1 MVARN
6 LSYYCTKTFL
16 FLLQVLKKDLHFD
29 PEFWN
34 LIALR
39 TNCLKLMSEKGVS
52 SALEEVME
60 DKWILN
66 YCTKEPALRSSI
78 SGCTKGSK
86 GLKAAKKR
94 HQNKDRHRKQDTD
107 IAIKRFKVGS
117 GKTRLNVDHTVK
129 RKGKQGSR
137 SMKDTSEPLRRS
149 FWQLD
154 RLKNNWGHEEHR
166 RTTRLSEKNPP
177 KRRIRT
183 PKWLLEDSGTLEKN
197 NISSKIKKHSLKHQK
212 HHLSSIEKRSE
223 TGHIKN
229 NAKQKP
235 SVSSDVM
242 AKENNS
248 KHRKDFSL
256 GCLQPASPPQVILEL
271 SLPDNELMGTFIE
284 DTCNR
289 HRGFPQVL
297 LYKPTVKLPATSQ
310 PVKTRNEVI
319 LRARDATMFIQQLHC
334 YARRLKGKGNGAN
347 IQGSVSTITRSSM
360 QGNPSKGTP
369 RKLCKTPA
377 AEMKGGLASP
387 APTGDVHKTSVLGNV
402 LQAQSQKAGF
412 KKTSSV
418 KEHSEKSAVEMKGIV
433 ASEVAKEIDPPV
445 LDQVTQDV
453 CTENLETKYPLE
465 SAAIMK
471 FASVSQIP
479 AETDVAETPILDEGL
494 QAQTKQNCEEPSV
507 EMKVTIASQTPT
519 ASKLT
524 PSKGLDMVSKAET
537 VKAPSETTTTAD
549 VSHTSA
555 VGINQIVVVEKILPV
570 SSTPN
575 ILNTADADPVAS
587 QCQHFDDEKQLIPLS
602 SQREVICPEMVT
614 TVSNNISAMD
624 VPFEPLEGQVHFRND
639 TSIHSQGKMV
649 TSTNPDPDSTN
660 DISDLTLVT
669 EMVTELTPERQ
680 AHKQLALEDSV
691 SKESRLESKSE
702 VLRKSH
708 TTFICSVPK
717 LGASAV
723 ADVQL
728 QTEGT
733 DDSAPEEN
741 SEPTESEESKLEFCC
756 TFCNKVFKGS
766 RVVAHAMFHYRKD
779 ECMFC
784 GMMFKDDLLA
794 MMHLSDH
801 IEKLKRSKES
811 ACNKGQENRLSE
823 TQDFS
828 TSKTSARAKEVNTS
842 SGQRSRGRP
851 RKSVV
856 CPKSI
861 NLPDSSPS
869 GPRKLRSN
877 GKPFDGPSTQ
887 DNRAPGHKVNGHT
900 GTKRLLDRLETL
912 NSGPKQSSTQEEIAQ
927 KRKKEGAELQKSQ
940 GKERDSATL
949 IQVHKEFSCSTEKK
963 ETETHVKKTTAKQDG
978 KSVIEK
984 NTDPQKVC
992 CPVAGCT
999 WFTDLSK
1006 KRVSLLY
1013 HALEDHYGEV
1023 RPLELAF
1030 RIGNNKCSI
1039 CMRVLWSFEHFLH
1052 HVERHRLTPRH
1063 PCLHQGCTA
1072 RFKTG
1077 MEMRRHTRRHSPL
1090 QAVCCLPGCSKL
1102 FICLW
1107 ALNLHEREHYAS
1119 KPSKPDKSSNMQTR
1133 DKHNLLSGKKQLDQ
1147 KQNDHT
1153 AINTVD
1159 QTVCVKA
1166 VCKSSGQAAQNS
1178 TDKHFTTLSP
1188 STGASLLKRDFKGS
1202 SEDKD
1207 SHVLKNLSN
1216 KDTSAQPTGPTLRLR
1231 RKVGKNKATTQKYN
1245 TMLKSHKAI
1254 SSLFKHNIKL
1264 RHRFM
1269 KKKMKL
1275 NTECLRKRG
1284 RPPKLKKAVHDENSN
1299 GQDNEATTVKRDE
1312 RSPAPCAST
1321 SKEDNSNVNELKSSH
1336 DPTVDKTTGILI
1348 NSKSKKSVNKPIKR
1362 THLNQKGTTHN
1373 TTTSIVTTSCL
1384 TQSNTAISTDKI
1396 LKALAVK
1403 MKKLH
1408 EAKKR
1413 AAPKDSGSHTGHS
1426 DLSKMKQDVDS
1437 KHCPLKE
1444 PESVNVNSVSP
1455 QVEPKATEENFND
1468 EEREAENKDLTQKL
1482 LAVPTKCF
1490 NEINAPSITLGE
1502 KTRMVTTE
1510 EKSKFAITKRKAS
1523 DSGKKSNK
1531 QKTSNKG
1538 DKILMKQK
1546 QLSKDVSKTSLKKMA
1561 KSRSVEQTLE
1571 AKAVAVDS
1579 SNVTLNF
1586 SSSSAPAATTSS
1598 LKEIPSPLTA
1608 TKENRPKAT
1617 TKEKLKRSL
1626 KKTTDVNKATKKP
1639 KVKKGG
1645 DTKAANTKCKDGSVS
1660 SKKKLETSKPEV
1672 QTLAEVKEEVV
1683 VSSVAEEETTSGG
1696 TPQSIKCPGYSLII
1710 SGQAATEDVKST
1722 VCLETLEKYGK
1733 KPYMRLPP
1741 TAYLD
1746 ERYTTMPKRR
1756 KEMLLS
1762 QSPQKTE
1769 QEKVTAALQRQR
1781 CANCFATFN
1790 SAEDL
1795 RNHVQ
1800 VQKCSNLFGF
1810 DSDDEGESRGLH
1822 C

>member
-1 MVARN
+1 MNLCKSLQLIVLTVAWN
-6 LSYYCTKTFL
+6 LSYYTKSFL
-16 FLLQVLKKDLHFD
+16 FLLQVLKKDLYFD

-52 SALEEVME
+52 SALEEIME

-66 YCTKEPALRSSI
+66 YYAKEPALRSSI
-78 SGCTKGSK
+78 SGYTKGSK

-94 HQNKDRHRKQDTD
+94 HQNKDRHRKEDSD

-154 RLKNNWGHEEHR
+154 RLKTNWGHEEHR

-183 PKWLLEDSGTLEKN
+183 PKWLLEDSGTLEKK
-197 NISSKIKKHSLKHQK
+197 NIPSKIKKHSLRHQK
-212 HHLSSIEKRSE
+212 HHLSSIEKSSE

-229 NAKQKP
+229 NPKQKP
-235 SVSSDVM
+235 TVSSDVM

-297 LYKPTVKLPATSQ
+297 LYKPTVKHPATSQ
-310 PVKTRNEVI
+310 PVKAVHRNEVI
-319 LRARDATMFIQQLHC
+319 LRARDSTMFILQLHC

-360 QGNPSKGTP
+360 QGNPSKAAP

-377 AEMKGGLASP
+377 AEMKAGLASTT
-387 APTGDVHKTSVLGNV
+387 PTGEVHKTSVLGNV
-402 LQAQSQKAGF
+402 LQAQGLKAGF

-418 KEHSEKSAVEMKGIV
+418 KERSEKSAVEPKGN
-433 ASEVAKEIDPPV
+433 ASEVAMEIDPPV

-453 CTENLETKYPLE
+453 FTENLETKYPLE

-479 AETDVAETPILDEGL
+479 AETEVTEIPVLDKGL

-507 EMKVTIASQTPT
+507 EMKVTIASQTPKE
-519 ASKLT
+519 SKVSQ
-524 PSKGLDMVSKAET
+524 SKGLDMVSKAQT
-537 VKAPSETTTTAD
+537 IKAPSETTTTAD

-555 VGINQIVVVEKILPV
+555 VGIDQIEVVEKVLPV
-570 SSTPN
+570 SGMPN
-575 ILNTADADPVAS
+575 ILNTADVGPVAS
-587 QCQHFDDEKQLIPLS
+587 PSQHFDDEKQVNPPS
-602 SQREVICPEMVT
+602 SQKEGICSEMVT
-614 TVSNNISAMD
+614 TVSNNISVMD
-624 VPFEPLEGQVHFRND
+624 DPFKPLEEQVHFRND
-639 TSIHSQGKMV
+639 ASIHSEGKMV
-649 TSTNPDPDSTN
+649 TSTNPGPVSTN

-669 EMVTELTPERQ
+669 EMVTELTSERQ
-680 AHKQLALEDSV
+680 AHKQLAPEDSV
-691 SKESRLESKSE
+691 SKESRLESKSDA
-702 VLRKSH
+702 
-708 TTFICSVPK
+708 TFNCSVPK
-717 LGASAV
+717 LGVSAV

-823 TQDFS
+823 TKDFS

-861 NLPDSSPS
+861 NLPDSTPP

-912 NSGPKQSSTQEEIAQ
+912 NSRPKQSSTQEEIAQ

-949 IQVHKEFSCSTEKK
+949 MQVHKEFSCSTEKK
-963 ETETHVKKTTAKQDG
+963 EVETHVKKTKAKQDG

-1006 KRVSLLY
+1006 NRVSLLY

-1052 HVERHRLTPRH
+1052 HVERHRLSPRH

-1119 KPSKPDKSSNMQTR
+1119 KPSKPEKSSNMQTR
-1133 DKHNLLSGKKQLDQ
+1133 DKHNLLSGKKQLE
-1147 KQNDHT
+1147 QNDHT
-1153 AINTVD
+1153 AINSVD

-1166 VCKSSGQAAQNS
+1166 LCKSSGQAAQNS
-1178 TDKHFTTLSP
+1178 TDKHFTTLSS
-1188 STGASLLKRDFKGS
+1188 STGASLLKREFKGS

-1245 TMLKSHKAI
+1245 TVLKSHKAI

-1299 GQDNEATTVKRDE
+1299 GQDNEAATVKREE

-1321 SKEDNSNVNELKSSH
+1321 SKEDNSNKELKSSP

-1362 THLNQKGTTHN
+1362 THLNQKGTSHN
-1373 TTTSIVTTSCL
+1373 TPSIVTTSCL
-1384 TQSNTAISTDKI
+1384 TQSNTAISTAKI

-1408 EAKKR
+1408 EVKKR
-1413 AAPKDSGSHTGHS
+1413 AAPKDNGSHTGLS
-1426 DLSKMKQDVDS
+1426 DLSKKKQDDES
-1437 KHCPLKE
+1437 KLCPLKE

-1455 QVEPKATEENFND
+1455 EVEPKPTEENFIS
-1468 EEREAENKDLTQKL
+1468 ETENEDLTQKL
-1482 LAVPTKCF
+1482 LAVPPKCF
-1490 NEINAPSITLGE
+1490 SEINAPSITLGE

-1510 EKSKFAITKRKAS
+1510 EKSKFATTKRKAS
-1523 DSGKKSNK
+1523 DSANKSKK
-1531 QKTSNKG
+1531 QKTSHKG
-1538 DKILMKQK
+1538 DKTLMKQK
-1546 QLSKDVSKTSLKKMA
+1546 QLSKDVSKKSLKKTA
-1561 KSRSVEQTLE
+1561 KSRSVDQTLE
-1571 AKAVAVDS
+1571 AKAVAEDS
-1579 SNVTLNF
+1579 SNVTLNC
-1586 SSSSAPAATTSS
+1586 SSSSAPSAATTS

-1608 TKENRPKAT
+1608 TKENRPKVT
-1617 TKEKLKRSL
+1617 TKEKLKKSL
-1626 KKTTDVNKATKKP
+1626 KKTTDVNKIKKP

-1645 DTKAANTKCKDGSVS
+1645 DAKAANTKCKDPSVS
-1660 SKKKLETSKPEV
+1660 STQKLETSKPEV
-1672 QTLAEVKEEVV
+1672 QTLGEVKEVV
-1683 VSSVAEEETTSGG
+1683 VSSVAEEGTTPGE
-1696 TPQSIKCPGYSLII
+1696 TPQSAVKCPGYSLIV

-1756 KEMLLS
+1756 KETLLS

-1769 QEKVTAALQRQR
+1769 EEKVTAALQRQR

-1790 SAEDL
+1790 SAEEL
-1795 RNHVQ
+1795 YNHVQ

-1810 DSDDEGESRGLH
+1810 DSDDEGES
-1822 C
+1822 